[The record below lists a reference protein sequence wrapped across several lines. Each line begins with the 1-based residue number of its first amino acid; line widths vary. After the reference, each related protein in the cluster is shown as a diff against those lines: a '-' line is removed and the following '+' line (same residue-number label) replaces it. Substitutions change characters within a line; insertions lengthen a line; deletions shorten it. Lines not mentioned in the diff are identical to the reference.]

1 MSLAKMTPGQK
12 KGVPNRIRLR
22 KNDVVRVIAGKDKG
36 KQGRILD
43 VINETGRVIVEHVAM
58 VKRHT
63 KANMKKEMKAGGIV
77 EREAPIHV
85 SNVML
90 LTSGGVPTRIGT
102 KVETQGKKTRRVR
115 VARKSGEVLDKK

>member
-12 KGVPNRIRLR
+12 KGIPHRIRLR

-43 VINETGRVIVEHVAM
+43 VINETGRVLVEHCGM

-63 KANMKKEMKAGGIV
+63 KPNPQKQIKGGIA

-90 LTSGGVPTRIGT
+90 LTSGGVPIRVGT